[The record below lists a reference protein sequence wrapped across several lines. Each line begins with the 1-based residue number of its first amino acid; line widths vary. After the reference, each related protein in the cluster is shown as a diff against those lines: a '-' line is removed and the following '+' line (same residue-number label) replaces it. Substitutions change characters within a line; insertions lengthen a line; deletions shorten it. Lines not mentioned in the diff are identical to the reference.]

1 MAVMSLSAMPPI
13 AQEGKRPTVCILSEY
28 TCSTAD
34 SALSDDKSIAASKV
48 EETEIV
54 VTIPVKDAAVTNF
67 IWNSNKHRQRLMS
80 HLDCE
85 DCNFDGSN
93 LSILKPKFSV
103 DELQK
108 KFQDFTGRFLCKR
121 LLISE
126 NSLWQKSVKFVRDER
141 NACSAEVEIVEREE
155 KLEIE
160 FVGPEG
166 EVTPFHHRCADRI
179 SLWRMEL
186 EEANAET
193 KETISLPS
201 LSHTRIL
208 ERTSFYQEKQEA
220 LQIKIESVGSKASV
234 SLQGPR
240 NLAISCKDEMVKI
253 IESMTETQVTI
264 DEKIANFLQFTGID
278 KLNALMEDSQVFA
291 LCTHVDQTF
300 LRIVGLPEATSA
312 ATDLIRKTY
321 SCQQVRGMEDREVQA
336 FIRTDEYNQFV
347 TSMTTNESVMVDP
360 LCEEIKESAAPVTI
374 TIVGETSVVQTSTK
388 ELEDFLLNGV
398 VFTDRVELDHPG
410 LAKYLTL
417 YKADDLIRLKARLRE
432 FKPEI
437 DVRVREEVVVVR
449 STKSGLDKLKDE
461 IKRFVDAIVSEEFEI
476 KRHGL
481 VRFLNSAAFRQER
494 SQIEKKHKALLWMD
508 GDEEEESI
516 ETETISGRRFAASGG
531 MTKLLMEYK
540 VPNSGKVMAL
550 YTGDL
555 CSHNADAIVNAT
567 NEELQDVDGLAKYIV
582 DRAGRSV
589 QDQCRR
595 YIQEHGSLPTGEAMV
610 TDSGR
615 LTTTKH
621 IIHTV
626 GPRWPS
632 QIRDTVATK
641 KVEKLL
647 QNAVKSSLVLATS
660 LKCKKVA
667 FPAISTSVYGC
678 PSEVVAKNVVQSVTE
693 YFNETTSSTITQ
705 VHVVLLDTDTD
716 NVRCFKECMKKSL
729 NPIAK
734 VSLRETVD
742 VVRAPS
748 IDVVYR
754 SETSWR
760 KEHVETARSFTG
772 AFQVSIKPGDITGE
786 RVCNTKLG
794 VVQDEEG
801 GRHKHY

>member
-1 MAVMSLSAMPPI
+1 
-13 AQEGKRPTVCILSEY
+13 
-28 TCSTAD
+28 
-34 SALSDDKSIAASKV
+34 
-48 EETEIV
+48 
-54 VTIPVKDAAVTNF
+54 
-67 IWNSNKHRQRLMS
+67 
-80 HLDCE
+80 
-85 DCNFDGSN
+85 
-93 LSILKPKFSV
+93 
-103 DELQK
+103 
-108 KFQDFTGRFLCKR
+108 
-121 LLISE
+121 
-126 NSLWQKSVKFVRDER
+126 
-141 NACSAEVEIVEREE
+141 
-155 KLEIE
+155 
-160 FVGPEG
+160 
-166 EVTPFHHRCADRI
+166 
-179 SLWRMEL
+179 
-186 EEANAET
+186 
-193 KETISLPS
+193 
-201 LSHTRIL
+201 
-208 ERTSFYQEKQEA
+208 
-220 LQIKIESVGSKASV
+220 
-234 SLQGPR
+234 
-240 NLAISCKDEMVKI
+240 
-253 IESMTETQVTI
+253 
-264 DEKIANFLQFTGID
+264 
-278 KLNALMEDSQVFA
+278 MEDSQVLA
-291 LCTHVDQTF
+291 LCIHVDQTF

-312 ATDLIRKTY
+312 ATGLIRKTY
-321 SCQQVRGMEDREVQA
+321 SCQQVRGTEDREVQA
-336 FIRTDEYNQFV
+336 FLRTDEYNKFV
-347 TSMTTNESVMVDP
+347 TSMTTNESVMVDS
-360 LCEEIKESAAPVTI
+360 LYEEIKESAAPVTI
-374 TIVGETSVVQTSTK
+374 TIVGETSAVQTSTK

-398 VFTDRVELDHPG
+398 VFTDQVELDHPG

-417 YKADDLIRLKARLRE
+417 HKADDLKQLKARLRE

-437 DVRVREEVVVVR
+437 DVRVREVVVVR

-461 IKRFVDAIVSEEFEI
+461 IKRFVDAIVCEEFEI

-494 SQIEKKHKALLWMD
+494 FQIEKKHKALLWMD
-508 GDEEEESI
+508 GDEEEEST
-516 ETETISGRRFAASGG
+516 ETGTISGRRFAASDG

-626 GPRWPS
+626 GHRWPS

-641 KVEKLL
+641 NVEKLL

-716 NVRCFKECMKKSL
+716 NVRCFKEYMKKSL

-734 VSLRETVD
+734 VSPREKVD

-748 IDVVYR
+748 IDVVYT

-772 AFQVSIKPGDITGE
+772 AFQVSIKPGDITGVQ
-786 RVCNTKLG
+786 VCNTKLG

-801 GRHKHY
+801 GGNTNTTSLEK